1 MHDSLLLRISCLHT
15 RQTDLI
21 WALSYSIWYNF
32 PQLTTNMYMQILK
45 IVNYGMLVWFN
56 PKFSKT

>member
-1 MHDSLLLRISCLHT
+1 MHDSLLLRVSCLHT
-15 RQTDLI
+15 CQTDLI
-21 WALSYSIWYNF
+21 WALSYSIWY
-32 PQLTTNMYMQILK
+32 NMYMQILK

>member
-1 MHDSLLLRISCLHT
+1 MILCYSEFRAYTLVR
-15 RQTDLI
+15 DLI